1 MRYRYAVPSYDL
13 GTAPGVGNVTLRPT
27 LHQLAFLLRANYHF

>member
-1 MRYRYAVPSYDL
+1 MRYRYAVPSYE
-13 GTAPGVGNVTLRPT
+13 VGPNVTLKPT